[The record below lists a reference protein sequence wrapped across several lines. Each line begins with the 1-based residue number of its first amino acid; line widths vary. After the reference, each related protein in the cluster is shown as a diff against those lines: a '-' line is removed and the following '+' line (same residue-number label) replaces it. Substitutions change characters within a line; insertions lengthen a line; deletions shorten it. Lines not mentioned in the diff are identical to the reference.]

1 MQQQKLTE
9 ENLQLKEQ
17 LKELGFATEAL
28 GKLQEE
34 GEQQAAKL
42 SSVCGFLET
51 REAFFSALLALRRKM
66 HDSTSSAMQR
76 LVEQQLPV
84 CMRGGCGFF
93 SRAQECTE
101 KIAVLKTKTA
111 SLDAERASILTA
123 LEQLQKEFPEA
134 ESVVSRE
141 EAAARVARLRCLLQH
156 KKNLRRLRA
165 NCPKDRDELLYQSLD
180 GETRL
185 YEQLLQILKQE
196 TREEIED
203 EEKRE
208 DDEKRESLD
217 VSDIQPGRGEVAS
230 SAFEEKRLEQADVEP
245 PSGESEEEVL
255 TPRSVANAAFSAAT
269 GEESG
274 VAESD
279 IAAAADCG
287 ECLSESTPH
296 SLAAAELAAASAS
309 GEEAG
314 NAGKS
319 SRSLSPRGD
328 ANAVAAEAG
337 VVASMH
343 RGEQMSQGCGEEH
356 AAADSGPLSEPL
368 LQQRAKQMLAADDEG
383 EAETSTEE
391 TATGIVGK
399 LRRLHIPQ
407 DDAGVYGGG
416 DGASASQSAESTGT
430 VDVERQLQ
438 QQEETQTRAAGS
450 LFAGLA
456 LKASSVLSCSLE
468 DGKAV
473 AFENATEQQAEGL
486 LS

>member
-1 MQQQKLTE
+1 MQ
-9 ENLQLKEQ
+9 
-17 LKELGFATEAL
+17 AL
-28 GKLQEE
+28 GLVGFCLSTGTGAVAKGVSGGGKCCLSGGGRSASRSPSLSAAAQEE
-34 GEQQAAKL
+34 
-42 SSVCGFLET
+42 S
-51 REAFFSALLALRRKM
+51 
-66 HDSTSSAMQR
+66 
-76 LVEQQLPV
+76 
-84 CMRGGCGFF
+84 
-93 SRAQECTE
+93 
-101 KIAVLKTKTA
+101 TKTA
-111 SLDAERASILTA
+111 CELPQGQRRGELG
-123 LEQLQKEFPEA
+123 KEE
-134 ESVVSRE
+134 
-141 EAAARVARLRCLLQH
+141 
-156 KKNLRRLRA
+156 
-165 NCPKDRDELLYQSLD
+165 
-180 GETRL
+180 
-185 YEQLLQILKQE
+185 ILKQE

-430 VDVERQLQ
+430 VDVESAGD
-438 QQEETQTRAAGS
+438 AARDAPTV
-450 LFAGLA
+450 FAAASRVASTPWRLA
-456 LKASSVLSCSLE
+456 ESYCT
-468 DGKAV
+468 GI
-473 AFENATEQQAEGL
+473 
-486 LS
+486 